1 MAHDHSP
8 TEHQHGKLKRA
19 ANPSWIRQPDSTA
32 TKVMEW
38 HHVSLDY
45 AGKQVLSD
53 IDAWVHSSELTCICG
68 ANGAGKTQ
76 LIRMGLGFV
85 LPRVGTVNL
94 LGTTPEKARRRV
106 GYVPQFKSFNRGFPA
121 TVEDVLVAAK
131 RGVWPLWSKSR
142 ERDHAATAL
151 QRVGGLPLLDKD
163 VAVLSGGELQ
173 RVFMARA
180 LITSPELL
188 ILDEPL
194 AAVDT
199 HGRVAMID
207 LLRHLHLEDNLSI
220 ILITHSDTV
229 VSALAQRVMFLE
241 KGRVIGWGKP
251 EELMNIDELREVA
264 FFGHDHELVIDGG
277 EG

>member
-8 TEHQHGKLKRA
+8 SEHQHGKLQRA
-19 ANPSWIRQPDSTA
+19 AQPSWIRVPDSTSH
-32 TKVMEW
+32 KVMEW
-38 HHVSLDY
+38 QQVSLDY

-53 IDAWVHSSELTCICG
+53 VNAWVHASELTCICG

-76 LIRMGLGFV
+76 LVRMGLGFV
-85 LPRVGTVNL
+85 QPRVGEVKL
-94 LGTTPEKARRRV
+94 LGTSPEKARKRV

-131 RGVWPLWSKSR
+131 RGIWPLWSKSS
-142 ERDHAATAL
+142 ERDHAAAAL

-163 VAVLSGGELQ
+163 IAVLSGGELQ

-180 LITSPELL
+180 LITGPDLL
-188 ILDEPL
+188 VLDEPL

-199 HGRVAMID
+199 HGRASMID
-207 LLRHLHLEDNLSI
+207 LLRHLHQEDKLSI

-229 VSALAQRVMFLE
+229 VSALASRVMFLE
-241 KGRVIGWGKP
+241 KGRVIGWGNP